1 MTDKRPRAIAA
12 LEVEVEMTEAHVKRL
27 STVGPKL
34 ADPEQQHNM
43 AALVKEEKDSPH
55 ATASEEM
62 PAAGS
67 RAMMTVP
74 LPLPPD
80 LISKLPPSCRSRSRI
95 PLTPTPDVPAE
106 SMAYRFS
113 GDMPFP
119 LSSTSTR
126 IWLS

>member
-67 RAMMTVP
+67 RAMMTGG
-74 LPLPPD
+74 LRL
-80 LISKLPPSCRSRSRI
+80 
-95 PLTPTPDVPAE
+95 A
-106 SMAYRFS
+106 F
-113 GDMPFP
+113 
-119 LSSTSTR
+119 STR
-126 IWLS
+126 SAA